1 MIGHV
6 VRCEAAGV
14 LFDVDIK
21 EDLHQHIAKL
31 FLHQLR
37 IVKIEG
43 LGGLVSLFQE
53 VAAVAFM
60 RLLTVPRAAARRA
73 QNAQDVNKVLIRVCR
88 FLRIIY
94 HNFPPIARHFSEF
107 P

>member
-1 MIGHV
+1 MVGHV
-6 VRCEAAGV
+6 VCRKASGV
-14 LFDVDIK
+14 LFHVDVE
-21 EDLHQHIAKL
+21 EDLHQHVAEL

-43 LGGLVSLFQE
+43 FGGFVGLLQK

-60 RLLTVPRAAARRA
+60 RLLTVPRAAARCA
-73 QNAQDVNKVLIRVCR
+73 QNAQDVNKVLVGVGF

-94 HNFPPIARHFSEF
+94 HTFPLIARSFSEF